1 MTPKPRIRRRVRP
14 TDAPSP
20 TTAPEQT
27 PASAPEAC
35 DVGYRNPPRTTR
47 FKPGRS
53 GNPRGRPKGAKNLK
67 TIIERE
73 LNRKV
78 VIRDDRGRR
87 SVSKSEAVAMQLVKK
102 ALEGNDKAIQ
112 ILLKLTNEFEAILK
126 AAAEAEVATLSP
138 EAMDEED
145 QAVLDEF
152 TQRLRDE
159 AFDLDLPELEPAE
172 EPSDDGESGDG
183 T

>member
-1 MTPKPRIRRRVRP
+1 MTNDVRIRRRVRP

-27 PASAPEAC
+27 PDTAPEAC
-35 DVGYRNPPRTTR
+35 DVGYRKPPRTTR

-102 ALEGNDKAIQ
+102 AVEGDNKAIQ
-112 ILLKLTNEFEAILK
+112 TLLKLTNEFEAILK

-138 EAMDEED
+138 EAMDKED
-145 QAVLDEF
+145 RAVLAEF
-152 TQRLRDE
+152 EQHLRDE
-159 AFDLDLPELEPAE
+159 ELDLDLPELEPAE

-183 T
+183 R

>member
-1 MTPKPRIRRRVRP
+1 MTNDVRIRRRVRP
-14 TDAPSP
+14 TEAPSP
-20 TTAPEQT
+20 PTAPEQT
-27 PASAPEAC
+27 LDSASETY
-35 DVGYRNPPRTTR
+35 DVGYRKPPKDTR

-53 GNPRGRPKGAKNLK
+53 GNSQGRPKGAKNFK

-87 SVSKSEAVAMQLVKK
+87 SVSKLEAVSMQLVKK
-102 ALEGNDKAIQ
+102 AIEGQDKAIQ
-112 ILLKLTNEFEAILK
+112 TLLKLSNEFEAALK

-159 AFDLDLPELEPAE
+159 ELDLAFPELGPAE
-172 EPSDDGESGDG
+172 EPSGDGESGDG